1 MSVEPERLMAAE
13 ITAALMAVVEQPEGV
28 WLSRPVTAGG
38 LVDVMIQGGRVC
50 LALDLERR
58 PVMVLEASGPDG
70 RTWEWGCQRDW
81 EAEGAPVVD
90 PLTVEL
96 RERLGGVLAMVP
108 ATPLQQDAV
117 GPDLEAVAR
126 RQLEWK
132 NKQRRRKAKAA
143 A

>member
-1 MSVEPERLMAAE
+1 VEVERLTAAE
-13 ITAALMAVVEQPEGV
+13 ITAALMAVVGQPEGV
-28 WLSRPVTAGG
+28 RMSRPVMAGG
-38 LVDVMIQGGRVC
+38 LVDVMVQGGRVC
-50 LALDLERR
+50 LALDMERR
-58 PVMVLEASGPDG
+58 PLMVLDASGPDG

-96 RERLGGVLAMVP
+96 RERLGEVLAMVP
-108 ATPLQQDAV
+108 AAELQGEAV

-132 NKQRRRKAKAA
+132 NKQRRRKAKASA
-143 A
+143 

>member
-1 MSVEPERLMAAE
+1 MRL
-13 ITAALMAVVEQPEGV
+13 TAADVAGVLAAAIDQPEGV
-28 WLSRPVTAGG
+28 WLSRPVMAGG
-38 LVDVMIQGGRVC
+38 VVDVMVQGGRVC
-50 LALDLERR
+50 LSLDMERQ
-58 PVMVLEASGPDG
+58 PLMVLEASGPDG

-81 EAEGAPVVD
+81 LADGAPVVD
-90 PLTVEL
+90 PLTPEL
-96 RERLGGVLAMVP
+96 RERLGEVLAMVP